1 MKNDKFGM
9 KRVCGIG
16 LLILCVQ
23 FGSSAVFAQKIKTK
37 TIQPE
42 TAQEISEKLINSR
55 INGTLEN
62 TLEQPVID
70 KDKNDKF
77 ASKSDSVKP
86 DLAYGAYQR
95 GYYLTAFNHALPRAK
110 LGDPAAQLLIGVL
123 YEKGLGIKQ
132 NRKEA
137 AQWYKFAAENGSKE
151 AQFSYALKL
160 LEGVYVT
167 KDKKTARELLKKAAD
182 AGHSVAQFNYAQMI
196 VDERPTS
203 LGIKLALS
211 YYEKAAASGVAN
223 AYLAIAQI
231 LTRGYGTVTPD
242 EKAARD
248 MLIKAALNNV
258 ENAQIELAI
267 WLANGRGGEKD
278 LAGALAW
285 FRIAAL
291 RGNVIAQN
299 RLARMYALGIGAKV
313 RPDEAAKWYVLA
325 RRQGHRDSMLDDFYS
340 SLTADV
346 RNAALKAA
354 NSWKPRTKPKWQL
367 SKVLAKK

>member
-1 MKNDKFGM
+1 MKNDKSGM

-16 LLILCVQ
+16 LLIFCVQ
-23 FGSSAVFAQKIKTK
+23 FSSSAVFAQKIKTK

-42 TAQEISEKLINSR
+42 AAQEISEELINSR

-62 TLEQPVID
+62 TLEQPVVD

-77 ASKSDSVKP
+77 ASKSDTGKP

-137 AQWYKFAAENGSKE
+137 AHWYKFAAENGSKE

-160 LEGVYVT
+160 LEGVHVT

-203 LGIKLALS
+203 QGIKLALS

-231 LTRGYGTVTPD
+231 LTRGYGTVTPN
-242 EKAARD
+242 EKTARD
-248 MLIKAALNNV
+248 MLIKGALNNV
-258 ENAQIELAI
+258 ENAQIKLAI

-278 LAGALAW
+278 LDGALAW

-299 RLARMYALGIGAKV
+299 RLARMYALGIGGKV
-313 RPDEAAKWYVLA
+313 RPDEAAKWYVLS
-325 RRQGHRDSMLDDFYS
+325 RRQGHRDSMLDDFYN